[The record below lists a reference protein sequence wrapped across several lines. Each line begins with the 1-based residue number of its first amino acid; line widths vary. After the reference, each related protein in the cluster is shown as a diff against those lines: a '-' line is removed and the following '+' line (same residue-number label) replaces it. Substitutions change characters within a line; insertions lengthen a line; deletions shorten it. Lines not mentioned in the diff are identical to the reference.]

1 MTPGQRVSRRVVR
14 QRRFIALACAV
25 VLVFAVVLGVRA
37 VACGSSPAGF
47 VGTWAGSDTTLGS
60 TSFAIAKGAD
70 GSTYAVSGLRP
81 SGAVVKTMHVGDD
94 GDLSA
99 SGSTTQGSW
108 HLSLTLTAD
117 GRQLLAKYT
126 TPGGPAPVLLRFTR
140 TSP

>member
-70 GSTYAVSGLRP
+70 GSAASFRAASSLV
-81 SGAVVKTMHVGDD
+81 
-94 GDLSA
+94 LS
-99 SGSTTQGSW
+99 
-108 HLSLTLTAD
+108 
-117 GRQLLAKYT
+117 
-126 TPGGPAPVLLRFTR
+126 
-140 TSP
+140 TSSRISSEKFRG